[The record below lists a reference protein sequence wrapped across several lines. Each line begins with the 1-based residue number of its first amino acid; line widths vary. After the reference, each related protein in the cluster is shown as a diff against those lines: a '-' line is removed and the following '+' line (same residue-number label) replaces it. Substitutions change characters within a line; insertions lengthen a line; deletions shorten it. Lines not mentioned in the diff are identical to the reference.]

1 VALNNAK
8 GVIYGLAI
16 RDALGGRMR
25 RRFLS
30 ISARGG
36 KEEENNAWP

>member
-25 RRFLS
+25 RFLS